1 MKTIFVLA
9 IFIVIGYVLW
19 KVVFPIIFKLLK
31 YLLAAV
37 IPIVIIVGIAIMLFV
52 GAAAFVGMTRSVD
65 EDGGTPIAEKY
76 EQVEEVNKK
85 IEGKIDSMEGG
96 WLDTKIRN
104 WQDKINSK

>member
-1 MKTIFVLA
+1 MEILKIVALLVVA
-9 IFIVIGYVLW
+9 GFILVKVI
-19 KVVFPIIFKLLK
+19 FPIIGKLLK
-31 YLLAAV
+31 YFLAAV
-37 IPIVIIVGIAIMLFV
+37 IPALIVIVIAIFLFV

-65 EDGGTPIAEKY
+65 EDGGTPIAEQY